1 MKWKQKHKNSNAN
14 SKWLWLFSKEIDVI
28 IAPGFTFPAPPVKHP
43 ARLVP
48 AVSYTAAY
56 NVLDFPVGSVPI
68 TRVIPQDEVCQYY
81 LINYSLEAIFDCFL
95 LKIYRYAPCNVLDFP
110 VGSVPITRV
119 IPQDEVCQYCLIN
132 YSLEAIF
139 DCFWSKFTEMS
150 KSV

>member
-1 MKWKQKHKNSNAN
+1 MKVKNSQKLAENLYNIIVFSSKLSLQEFRSKKASCLKKKKNMYPEAWGDTFWKQKHNNSDTN

-68 TRVIPQDEVCQYY
+68 TRVIPQDEVCQY
-81 LINYSLEAIFDCFL
+81 LLNYSL
-95 LKIYRYAPCNVLDFP
+95 K
-110 VGSVPITRV
+110 
-119 IPQDEVCQYCLIN
+119 
-132 YSLEAIF
+132 
-139 DCFWSKFTEMS
+139 
-150 KSV
+150 

>member
-1 MKWKQKHKNSNAN
+1 MIDFE
-14 SKWLWLFSKEIDVI
+14 SKKIKIQIRIQNDFGFFSKEIDVI

-81 LINYSLEAIFDCFL
+81 LINYSLEAIFDCF
-95 LKIYRYAPCNVLDFP
+95 
-110 VGSVPITRV
+110 
-119 IPQDEVCQYCLIN
+119 
-132 YSLEAIF
+132 
-139 DCFWSKFTEMS
+139 WSKFTVLLPTTFPISPLEVFQS
-150 KSV
+150 PELFPNTRYANTI